1 MPALALD
8 IGNYSLKAVSAS
20 AGKKPVVET
29 AVELLNP
36 VGVVIPSD
44 DVQSE
49 KLSQF
54 LSTFFSD
61 NNLPK
66 NDVRLSLPESVV
78 STKVIEI
85 PPLNDAELA
94 SAIGW
99 QAEQHI
105 PIPLEELSL
114 EYEVLY
120 RPSKKEKNVPMRVLM
135 IGVRKEII
143 NKYLNVFL
151 DMGVEPKILET
162 QAVSILRALQFTPED
177 LSTLVVNLGAATMSM
192 FIVAA
197 GEMKFVFSTL
207 SGGNLLT
214 KTLAQSI
221 NLEEV
226 QAEQYKRTYGLNEA
240 QFQGKVRE
248 ALLPSTDTLIAEM
261 VKAIQ
266 FYDHESV
273 QDQIKRVLL
282 CGGSASLP
290 GLVEYVTKKLGVEV
304 LVSAPF
310 ATSSGEIPTENQP
323 GFTVCMGL
331 IMRED

>member
-266 FYDHESV
+266 FYAHESV

>member
-266 FYDHESV
+266 FYAHESV

-304 LVSAPF
+304 LERV
-310 ATSSGEIPTENQP
+310 
-323 GFTVCMGL
+323 
-331 IMRED
+331 